1 MGEVFY
7 FHQKIIGFEVNTFGQ
22 SFMKHP
28 VYKIN
33 ISFIYIYYLYKKNL
47 NRRGQKLNNCT

>member
-22 SFMKHP
+22 SLMNTMYM
-28 VYKIN
+28 VYDTYTCVYVI
-33 ISFIYIYYLYKKNL
+33 LVL
-47 NRRGQKLNNCT
+47 